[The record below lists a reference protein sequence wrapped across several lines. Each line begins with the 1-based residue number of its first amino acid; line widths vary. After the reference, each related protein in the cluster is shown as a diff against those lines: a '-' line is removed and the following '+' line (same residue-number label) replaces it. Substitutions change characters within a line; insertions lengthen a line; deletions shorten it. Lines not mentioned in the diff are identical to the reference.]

1 MRIFQ
6 THFFNEIIVLTD
18 CTEED
23 IYDTNGAYTFTLVVG
38 KDEDGNDQKIP
49 KDIEVTFN
57 ELNL

>member
-6 THFFNEIIVLTD
+6 TLCFDDIIVLTG

-23 IYDTNGAYTFTLVVG
+23 IYDRNGAYMFTLVVG
-38 KDEDGNDQKIP
+38 KNEDGNEQKIP